1 MLHHADERADLGAPH
16 RNLIDPGA
24 SRSYITDRSV
34 SSPVP
39 TSPLTR
45 PTRQRRKQARPQEL
59 LDAALELFV
68 ERGFAAT
75 RMEEVAALAGVSKG
89 TLYLYHASKE
99 DLLKAV
105 IRERLSNEIELG
117 ATVVAG
123 HAGTH
128 AELLREL
135 IEQWWLRVY
144 DSPTSGVF
152 KLIITEVRSFP
163 DISAYYHREVV
174 EPGKQLIG
182 GVLKRG
188 MAAGEF
194 RRVNVEAAVHS
205 LVLPMVMLCVH
216 KHSLGA
222 CEPFAAG
229 IDPHEFVR
237 RHVELLLYALTVRR
251 TSANTAKAMKAV
263 KTTTNRKKN
272 A

>member
-1 MLHHADERADLGAPH
+1 MLAALAP
-16 RNLIDPGA
+16 
-24 SRSYITDRSV
+24 
-34 SSPVP
+34 
-39 TSPLTR
+39 R

-59 LDAALELFV
+59 LDAALGLFV

-89 TLYLYHASKE
+89 TLYIYYASKE

-105 IRERLSNEIELG
+105 IRERLSNEIEVG
-117 ATVVAG
+117 AAVVAG
-123 HAGTH
+123 HAG
-128 AELLREL
+128 AYADLLRKL
-135 IEQWWLRVY
+135 VEQWWLRVY

-182 GVLKRG
+182 SVLERG
-188 MAAGEF
+188 IAAGEF
-194 RRVNVEAAVHS
+194 RAINVEAAVHS
-205 LVLPMVMLCVH
+205 LILPMVMLCVH

-229 IDPHEFVR
+229 IDPHDFVH
-237 RHVELLLYALTVRR
+237 RHVELLLHAL
-251 TSANTAKAMKAV
+251 AAPPPKPTAAKPAPTRKS
-263 KTTTNRKKN
+263 KT
-272 A
+272 

>member
-1 MLHHADERADLGAPH
+1 MSKP
-16 RNLIDPGA
+16 
-24 SRSYITDRSV
+24 
-34 SSPVP
+34 SSPA
-39 TSPLTR
+39 

-89 TLYLYHASKE
+89 TLYLYYASKE

-105 IRERLSNEIELG
+105 IRERLSNEIEVG
-117 ATVVAG
+117 AAVVIA
-123 HAGTH
+123 HAGSH
-128 AELLREL
+128 ADLLRKL
-135 IEQWWLRVY
+135 VEQWWLRVY

-182 GVLKRG
+182 GVLERG
-188 MAAGEF
+188 IAAGEF

-205 LVLPMVMLCVH
+205 LILPMVMLCVH
-216 KHSLGA
+216 KHSLGV

-229 IDPHEFVR
+229 IDPHDFVH
-237 RHVELLLYALTVRR
+237 RHVELLLYALAAPE
-251 TSANTAKAMKAV
+251 SNAKAA
-263 KTTTNRKKN
+263 KTPASRKKK